1 MAKAISSLAV
11 GSLVKLGSIHGK
23 PIIWKVADKNHSG
36 YPSNSVTLVTN
47 QIINLM
53 CFDAVENSILT
64 GGSTDY
70 ILSNIR
76 QWLNSSAEAGSWYAA
91 QSTSDVPPTSDNV
104 GGNPYDSRAGFLNT
118 FSTNER
124 ATMLDTTLTI
134 SMYKEGVYGGYTVTT
149 SSCVDKVFLLSSIE
163 VAIADSTAAET
174 ALSCF
179 SDHASRIAYV
189 TADCVANSDH
199 EGDPV
204 SGAAWKYWL
213 RDAHTSSPQ
222 QFSIK
227 GGRYIKKDG
236 SFDFELTSYP
246 YFGLRPGCNIA
257 ADTMIADATDADG
270 CYTLV
275 FNQSPSTPSSIT
287 VPSEV
292 YGGKNA
298 SISWAAST
306 DADGNLSGYILEQK
320 VDSGAWTQIY
330 KGAALSYSAAVT
342 YGVMTVQYRVKAYD
356 AEGAESAYATSAS
369 RTVINNRTPVIS
381 GADGDVGSF
390 VVNPPNYEYTVTD
403 EDGDSVAVVEKL
415 DGTTRKSYTATLGA
429 SNWLTFTAD
438 EWQKILNGSHTLTIT
453 ATDPKGA
460 TATRT
465 ITFTKAVTT
474 IEFVQT
480 AAMAADDMPTV
491 ALLNVQGHFPTGC
504 TLTVWI
510 CNNGNDASPT
520 WEEVTTKAR
529 NGDKILFTNTTKTAT
544 NWGVKV
550 KAQLLRGSATET
562 CYIQSIGGNFA

>member
-1 MAKAISSLAV
+1 M
-11 GSLVKLGSIHGK
+11 
-23 PIIWKVADKNHSG
+23 
-36 YPSNSVTLVTN
+36 
-47 QIINLM
+47 
-53 CFDAVENSILT
+53 
-64 GGSTDY
+64 
-70 ILSNIR
+70 
-76 QWLNSSAEAGSWYAA
+76 
-91 QSTSDVPPTSDNV
+91 
-104 GGNPYDSRAGFLNT
+104 
-118 FSTNER
+118 
-124 ATMLDTTLTI
+124 
-134 SMYKEGVYGGYTVTT
+134 
-149 SSCVDKVFLLSSIE
+149 
-163 VAIADSTAAET
+163 
-174 ALSCF
+174 
-179 SDHASRIAYV
+179 
-189 TADCVANSDH
+189 
-199 EGDPV
+199 
-204 SGAAWKYWL
+204 
-213 RDAHTSSPQ
+213 
-222 QFSIK
+222 
-227 GGRYIKKDG
+227 
-236 SFDFELTSYP
+236 
-246 YFGLRPGCNIA
+246 
-257 ADTMIADATDADG
+257 
-270 CYTLV
+270 V

-320 VDSGAWTQIY
+320 VDSGSWAQIY
-330 KGAALSYSAAVT
+330 KGTALSYSAAVT
-342 YGVMTVQYRVKAYD
+342 YGSTSVQYRVKAYD
-356 AEGAESAYATSAS
+356 AEGAESAYATSAA

-381 GADGDVGSF
+381 GSDANLGSF
-390 VVNPPNYEYTVTD
+390 VASPPSYSYTVTD
-403 EDGDSVAVVEKL
+403 ADGDAVAVVEKL